1 MTNMH
6 NERWLLPEGI
16 DELLPP
22 QAEQVERL
30 RRRLIDLYHCW
41 GYQLVIPPM
50 IEYVDSLLTGTGAD
64 LDLKTFKLTDQLS
77 GRMMGLRAD
86 MTPQV
91 ARIDAHKLNTDMPS
105 RLCYIGNVLR
115 TRPDGF
121 GSSRSPLQVGAE
133 LFGHDGVASDVEVLS
148 LMLETLKLAGLPQIH
163 FDLGHV
169 GIYRGLI
176 QQAGI
181 EKDDEMVLFEALQRK
196 ALPEI
201 ESLVS
206 KLAIDQA
213 VADML
218 LALPKLSGDGQILEA
233 AKTALANASDY
244 VQAALDN
251 LDQVVQAIKSRV
263 SGVSLHIDLSELRA
277 YHYQTGIVF
286 AAFAPGSGAE
296 IARGGRYNDI
306 GKAFGR
312 ARPATG
318 FSTDLRTL
326 VQLGISGPA
335 HAEEKILAPWVDDPD
350 LLSLVAC
357 LKEENRVVIWEL
369 PGQTGG
375 AAAMGCDAVIR
386 YTESGWQVEK
396 EN

>member
-1 MTNMH
+1 MTNTH

-22 QAEQVERL
+22 QAEQVEQL
-30 RRRLIDLYHCW
+30 RRRLIDLYHSW
-41 GYQLVIPPM
+41 GYQLVMPPM

-77 GRMMGLRAD
+77 GRLMGLRAD

-91 ARIDAHKLNTDMPS
+91 ARIDAHKLRTDSPS
-105 RLCYIGNVLR
+105 RLCYIGNVLW

-121 GSSRSPLQVGAE
+121 AGSRSPLQVGAE
-133 LFGHDGVASDVEVLS
+133 LFGHDGVASDVEVLM
-148 LMLETLKLAGLPQIH
+148 LMLETLKTAGLPQLH
-163 FDLGHV
+163 FDIGHV
-169 GIYRGLI
+169 GIYRGLVR
-176 QQAGI
+176 QAGI
-181 EKDDEMVLFEALQRK
+181 NSDDEMVLFDALQRK

-201 ESLVS
+201 ESLIGTLNVDS
-206 KLAIDQA
+206 A

-218 LALPKLSGDGQILEA
+218 LALPQLSGDISIIEEA
-233 AKTALANASDY
+233 KDTLANASSE
-244 VQAALDN
+244 VMAALEN
-251 LDQVVQAIKSRV
+251 LEQVVNTVAERV
-263 SGVSLHIDLSELRA
+263 NEALVHIDLAELRA

-286 AAFAPGSGAE
+286 AAFAPGSGTE

-306 GKAFGR
+306 GRAFGR

-326 VQLGISGPA
+326 VQLGSLERQHQG
-335 HAEEKILAPWVDDPD
+335 KVLAPWGDDKE
-350 LLSLVAC
+350 LLELVAQ
-357 LKEENRVVIWEL
+357 LKNEGHVVVWEL

-375 AAAMGCDAVIR
+375 AAAMGCDQVIR
-386 YTESGWQVEK
+386 YTESGWRLEK
-396 EN
+396 ET